1 MVKVYPI
8 ETDGLTRKLVVIFV
22 VIPSRWGLPKGLPN
36 QKTSQMHPYYL
47 EILYGYVIGYA

>member
-36 QKTSQMHPYYL
+36 QKTSQMQPYYL